1 MVGGRKREGEGDRE
15 GGRKREGEGER
26 GREGEGRSV
35 KRGEFRERGNKI
47 HMKLADLA
55 TSRQHMFPECNL
67 TLQYTPALGN
77 QRHEYR
83 LTET

>member
-1 MVGGRKREGEGDRE
+1 M
-15 GGRKREGEGER
+15 
-26 GREGEGRSV
+26 